1 MKRLLIRGGGAGL
14 IAGVA
19 LALGL
24 LTLAGILG
32 IQSLPS
38 LLAEGFA
45 SLLPASLFS
54 FAIVR
59 LQELAKPLTL
69 LGISVALIVLTGG
82 VGWGFAMTLRRYPRL
97 RQPPWDGMTVGIV
110 LWLVAMTVAVPF
122 LGREGAF
129 ASTFPIGSQVRFN
142 AASFLSFLFS
152 GYVLSLVAQALLK
165 ELAPTSEAAVVYES
179 RRRLLRGIALAGFG
193 AIVAGF
199 LTRWA
204 VTDGQF
210 GMGAGGARGVPHGQ
224 MPPEITP
231 NENFYVVSKNLEDPV
246 VSSEDWLLKI
256 DGETKTKEQLNL
268 EDLLSLPAREEFVT
282 LECVS
287 NPVGGLLIS
296 TARWKGVRLRDL
308 LDVVKLEPNVV
319 DVAFYAEDG
328 YSESLTLEKA
338 MSAEVMVAYEMNGEP
353 LPDSHGFPARLLV
366 PGYFGLKSVKWLKR
380 IAPVNYDFTGFWQH
394 RGWSDLPPVKTTSQ
408 FRIPANKAGAPL
420 PEIPLGGIAFAGDRG
435 IRAVEFSVD
444 DGETWQPARVQN
456 PLSPYTWSHWRAQ
469 WKPPGAGAYD
479 LRVRATDGNGEVQI
493 ARSSPT
499 SPDGA
504 TGHHRITVRA
514 EHAEDI

>member
-1 MKRLLIRGGGAGL
+1 M
-14 IAGVA
+14 
-19 LALGL
+19 
-24 LTLAGILG
+24 
-32 IQSLPS
+32 
-38 LLAEGFA
+38 
-45 SLLPASLFS
+45 
-54 FAIVR
+54 
-59 LQELAKPLTL
+59 
-69 LGISVALIVLTGG
+69 
-82 VGWGFAMTLRRYPRL
+82 
-97 RQPPWDGMTVGIV
+97 
-110 LWLVAMTVAVPF
+110 
-122 LGREGAF
+122 
-129 ASTFPIGSQVRFN
+129 
-142 AASFLSFLFS
+142 
-152 GYVLSLVAQALLK
+152 
-165 ELAPTSEAAVVYES
+165 
-179 RRRLLRGIALAGFG
+179 
-193 AIVAGF
+193 
-199 LTRWA
+199 
-204 VTDGQF
+204 
-210 GMGAGGARGVPHGQ
+210 
-224 MPPEITP
+224 
-231 NENFYVVSKNLEDPV
+231 
-246 VSSEDWLLKI
+246 
-256 DGETKTKEQLNL
+256 
-268 EDLLSLPAREEFVT
+268 
-282 LECVS
+282 
-287 NPVGGLLIS
+287 
-296 TARWKGVRLRDL
+296 
-308 LDVVKLEPNVV
+308 DVVKLEPNVV

-338 MSAEVMVAYEMNGEP
+338 MSDEVMVAYEMNGEP

-408 FRIPANKAGAPL
+408 FRIPANKAGASL

-469 WKPPGAGAYD
+469 WKPSGAGAYD